1 MKDLSTIISNSTIK
15 HLEPVFLN
23 VYDLLSEHR
32 TVNYLFKYC
41 ACHFLGAYHT
51 SVQIYNVEYYFGD
64 GICKSRPYSHLGR
77 LILSKKM
84 GMTEMTQ
91 DEIETKILFDMYDK
105 FTRKDYDLL
114 QHNCNHFTDVFLDR
128 LLGIHLPMRFNRTE
142 RCIIA
147 TPCCTRTLNGIF
159 GNDWTRPLIG
169 IKSNSKYTKQKI
181 IMDNNYDRIGKER
194 HQQHRST
201 VFKLL
206 RRRRNQ
212 SMVSSS
218 SSRIIDQKNKNHDS
232 FMNQT
237 KNNNKRKSVH
247 VFDITNTCNSSSNNA
262 RLTLDWSSANVTT
275 ATMDN
280 KHYFGL
286 YLIRIKHSLVLF
298 SLLLTAFQS
307 LVYLLLAFFSSRSNL
322 AQFIFEIILF
332 SCVLLLSITLI
343 MLLQRE
349 KFLHAHVYISCLSIW
364 LLLTLFSTIPILL
377 QQYTSV
383 IRLMGIVTFSIITIH
398 TTLPIS
404 RSWTVLMASITSLI
418 HLILVIRTHRIDDL
432 NNKSHRMEFKLK
444 VICLSLFFVACNLFG
459 LCHRYLTDAHQK
471 KTYQNTMRCIEAR
484 LRLEREKEQQET
496 LILSVIPAHIALT
509 MKSEMLRKVKETA
522 KYHNLQSRDDDQRSH
537 TKKISVRKATFHD
550 LYIKKHENVTILYA
564 DIVNF
569 TPLSEKFTPPELVQI
584 LNKLFGKFDQLAQEC
599 DCMRIKILGDC
610 YYCVSGLPI
619 SRPNHASNC
628 VRMGLK
634 MIDDIKLVREATGV
648 NVDMRIGIHTGRVLC
663 GVLGLKKWQYDIWSD
678 DVTLANHIEAGGVPG
693 RVHISESTLLNLGGE
708 YEVEEAHG
716 HERDAYIAKLGI
728 KTYFII
734 PRDVPNTQ
742 NQFMMNS
749 SDTRKS
755 SKKMQKLLDTWSNET
770 PFSAQGL
777 ADSEKVDA
785 AKSFILLEDNLKPLA
800 TSFSCFNRRRSTN
813 GLKPFTL
820 EFNKQASKAQK
831 VLDDD
836 EENRTASESLYRSL
850 PELCY
855 RYYVINAACVFLA
868 ILVIQALILEKNAL
882 FLILVIFGLC
892 AFGIAAF
899 LCVLDLSKLQHDNH
913 RSLLEQPTYLVT
925 HYYFIRSPVSLIL
938 IAICILTP
946 FAISWPM
953 PNDSIEQYMNTT
965 VVTNISFTKNIV
977 NQTHPLLISMI
988 SHLSSSANS
997 DTYELCY
1004 HFEFHILLLQLA
1016 LLTVS
1021 SFMHLYFLFKALIMI
1036 VTATIY
1042 IFYSHYFNFYY
1053 IISNRYDLTSN
1064 LLLIQTTFEIFFFI
1078 LLLIGLDRR
1087 IEYMSRLDL
1096 LWTIKFQ
1103 NEKHEVE
1110 TVSTI
1115 SRLLL
1120 ENILPK
1126 HVAEIIIKEN
1136 MSQGL
1141 YHESYDNVVVMF
1153 ASIPNF
1159 KEFYVQSDANNDG
1172 LECLR
1177 LLNEIIAEFDKLLD
1191 KNKFSCVE
1199 KIKTIGN
1206 IYMAAAGLNPGAE
1219 HRM

>member
-1 MKDLSTIISNSTIK
+1 
-15 HLEPVFLN
+15 
-23 VYDLLSEHR
+23 
-32 TVNYLFKYC
+32 
-41 ACHFLGAYHT
+41 
-51 SVQIYNVEYYFGD
+51 
-64 GICKSRPYSHLGR
+64 
-77 LILSKKM
+77 
-84 GMTEMTQ
+84 
-91 DEIETKILFDMYDK
+91 
-105 FTRKDYDLL
+105 
-114 QHNCNHFTDVFLDR
+114 
-128 LLGIHLPMRFNRTE
+128 
-142 RCIIA
+142 
-147 TPCCTRTLNGIF
+147 
-159 GNDWTRPLIG
+159 
-169 IKSNSKYTKQKI
+169 
-181 IMDNNYDRIGKER
+181 MDNNHDKTGKER
-194 HQQHRST
+194 YQHHRSP

-206 RRRRNQ
+206 RRHRNQ
-212 SMVSSS
+212 LPVSSS
-218 SSRIIDQKNKNHDS
+218 TSSTRLNDLQNRNRNSIINSPKTNI
-232 FMNQT
+232 
-237 KNNNKRKSVH
+237 KRKTAH
-247 VFDITNTCNSSSNNA
+247 IFDYDYPCSNSNNSA
-262 RLTLDWSSANVTT
+262 RFTADWSSTDVTT

-286 YLIRIKHSLVLF
+286 YLIRIKHSLILF
-298 SLLLTAFQS
+298 SLLLIAFQS
-307 LVYLLLAFFSSRSNL
+307 LTYLLLTIFSKKYLL
-322 AQFIFEIILF
+322 AQFILEIVLF
-332 SCVLLLSITLI
+332 SCILLLSVVLI
-343 MLLQRE
+343 VLLQRE
-349 KFLHAHVYISCLSIW
+349 KFLHAHVYISCLLIW
-364 LLLTLFSTIPILL
+364 ILLTLFAIIPVLL
-377 QQYTSV
+377 QQYTSI
-383 IRLMGIVTFSIITIH
+383 IRLMGIITFSIITIH
-398 TTLPIS
+398 TTLPVS
-404 RSWTVLMASITSLI
+404 RSWTVLMALITSFI
-418 HLILVIRTHRIDDL
+418 HLMLVIRTHQVRNL
-432 NNKSHRMEFKLK
+432 KNKSYRMEFKLE
-444 VICLSLFFVACNLFG
+444 VICLSLFYTTCNLFG

-496 LILSVIPAHIALT
+496 LILSVIPAHIALS

-522 KYHNLQSRDDDQRSH
+522 KYHNLQSRDYDERSN
-537 TKKISVRKATFHD
+537 TKKINVRKATFHD

-628 VRMGLK
+628 VRMGLR
-634 MIDDIKLVREATGV
+634 MIEDIKLVREATGV

-663 GVLGLKKWQYDIWSD
+663 GVLGLKKWQYDTWSD

-693 RVHISESTLLNLGGE
+693 RVHISESTLLSLGNE

-716 HERDAYIAKLGI
+716 NERDAYIAKLGI
-728 KTYFII
+728 KTYFIV
-734 PRDVPNTQ
+734 PRDEPSVQ
-742 NQFMMNS
+742 SQLAMNS
-749 SDTRKS
+749 GDTRKL

-777 ADSEKVDA
+777 ADNDKSDA
-785 AKSFILLEDNLKPLA
+785 AKSFVLLEDNLKPLA
-800 TSFSCFNRRRSTN
+800 TSFTCSRRRRSTN
-813 GLKPFTL
+813 DLQPITL
-820 EFNKQASKAQK
+820 EFNKQANKCQK

-836 EENRTASESLYRSL
+836 EENRTASESVFRSL
-850 PELCY
+850 PELRY
-855 RYYVINAACVFLA
+855 RYYVINAACVFFA
-868 ILVIQALILEKNAL
+868 ILAIQALILEKNAL
-882 FLILVIFGLC
+882 YFVLIIVGLC
-892 AFGIAAF
+892 AFSIAAL
-899 LCVLDLSKLQHDNH
+899 LCVIDLSKLQRDNH
-913 RSLLEQPTYLVT
+913 RSLLDQSTYLVS
-925 HYYFIRSPVSLIL
+925 HYYFIRLPVSLLL
-938 IAICILTP
+938 ISVCVLTP
-946 FAISWPM
+946 FAVSWQSLHHSNNRHMNKTILPNVSIHHDNIDQIHLAPM
-953 PNDSIEQYMNTT
+953 P
-965 VVTNISFTKNIV
+965 
-977 NQTHPLLISMI
+977 MI
-988 SHLSSSANS
+988 SLSSSSRNPA
-997 DTYELCY
+997 TYEFCR
-1004 HFEFHILLLQLA
+1004 HFEFHILLIQLA

-1021 SFMHLYFLFKALIMI
+1021 SFMHLYFLLKAFIMI
-1036 VTATIY
+1036 ATVSFY
-1042 IFYSHYFNFYY
+1042 VFYSHYFGV
-1053 IISNRYDLTSN
+1053 YDMVAETYGLTSTS
-1064 LLLIQTTFEIFFFI
+1064 LLIQTTFEVIFFI

-1206 IYMAAAGLNPGAE
+1206 TYMAAAGLNPGAE
-1219 HRM
+1219 HRMTRERYNQNIVALAEFAFAMIAVLEGINRDCFNDFKLRVGMCNGPLVAGIVGAKKPQYDIWGNTVNVASRMDSTGVVSCIHVPEETQKVLFEHGYPCECRGPIFVKGKGNMTTYLVRPRGYMAPTSVTNNPPHK

>member
-1 MKDLSTIISNSTIK
+1 M
-15 HLEPVFLN
+15 
-23 VYDLLSEHR
+23 
-32 TVNYLFKYC
+32 
-41 ACHFLGAYHT
+41 
-51 SVQIYNVEYYFGD
+51 
-64 GICKSRPYSHLGR
+64 
-77 LILSKKM
+77 
-84 GMTEMTQ
+84 
-91 DEIETKILFDMYDK
+91 DK
-105 FTRKDYDLL
+105 
-114 QHNCNHFTDVFLDR
+114 N
-128 LLGIHLPMRFNRTE
+128 
-142 RCIIA
+142 
-147 TPCCTRTLNGIF
+147 
-159 GNDWTRPLIG
+159 
-169 IKSNSKYTKQKI
+169 
-181 IMDNNYDRIGKER
+181 R
-194 HQQHRST
+194 HQQHRSP
-201 VFKLL
+201 VFKFL
-206 RRRRNQ
+206 RRHRN
-212 SMVSSS
+212 SIPVSTSTSS
-218 SSRIIDQKNKNHDS
+218 TRLNDL
-232 FMNQT
+232 QT
-237 KNNNKRKSVH
+237 RTRNSIVIPTKQTTKRKATH
-247 VFDITNTCNSSSNNA
+247 VFDIGNSYSNSTSSA
-262 RLTLDWSSANVTT
+262 RLAFDCSSTDVNT

-286 YLIRIKHSLVLF
+286 YLIRIKHSLILF
-298 SLLLTAFQS
+298 SLLLIAFQS
-307 LVYLLLAFFSSRSNL
+307 LTYLLLAIFSKKYLL
-322 AQFIFEIILF
+322 AQFILEIVLF
-332 SCVLLLSITLI
+332 SCVLLVSIALI
-343 MLLQRE
+343 VLLQRE
-349 KFLHAHVYISCLSIW
+349 KFLHAHVYISCLLIW
-364 LLLTLFSTIPILL
+364 ILLTLFSIIPVIL
-377 QQYTSV
+377 QQYTSI
-383 IRLMGIVTFSIITIH
+383 IRLTGIITFSIITIH
-398 TTLPIS
+398 TTLPVS
-404 RSWTVLMASITSLI
+404 RSWTVLMALFTSFI
-418 HLILVIRTHRIDDL
+418 HLIFVIR
-432 NNKSHRMEFKLK
+432 SHSIRNLHNRSYRMEFKLE
-444 VICLSLFFVACNLFG
+444 VICLSLFYATCNLFG
-459 LCHRYLTDAHQK
+459 LCYRYLTDAHQK

-496 LILSVIPAHIALT
+496 LILSVIPAHIALS

-522 KYHNLQSRDDDQRSH
+522 KYHNLQSRDYDDQRSH
-537 TKKISVRKATFHD
+537 TKKINVRKATFHD

-634 MIDDIKLVREATGV
+634 MIEDIKLVREATGV

-663 GVLGLKKWQYDIWSD
+663 GVLGLKKWQYDTWSD

-693 RVHISESTLLNLGGE
+693 RVHISESTLLNLGNE
-708 YEVEEAHG
+708 FDVEEAHG

-734 PRDVPNTQ
+734 PRDVPNVLSQLT
-742 NQFMMNS
+742 MNS
-749 SDTRKS
+749 GDTRKS

-777 ADSEKVDA
+777 SDNDKSDA
-785 AKSFILLEDNLKPLA
+785 AKSFVLLEDNLKPLA
-800 TSFSCFNRRRSTN
+800 TTFTCLRRRRSTN
-813 GLKPFTL
+813 DLQPITL
-820 EFNKQASKAQK
+820 EFNKQADKCQK

-836 EENRTASESLYRSL
+836 EENRTASEKVFRSL
-850 PELCY
+850 PELRY
-855 RYYVINAACVFLA
+855 RYYVINAASVFFA

-882 FLILVIFGLC
+882 YLILIIVGLC
-892 AFGIAAF
+892 VFSIAAL
-899 LCVLDLSKLQHDNH
+899 LCVIDLSKLQRDNH
-913 RSLLEQPTYLVT
+913 RSLLDQPVYLVT
-925 HYYFIRSPVSLIL
+925 HYYFIRLPVSLL
-938 IAICILTP
+938 IIAVCVLTP
-946 FAISWPM
+946 FAVSWQSSP
-953 PNDSIEQYMNTT
+953 PSNNQHTNTT
-965 VVTNISFTKNIV
+965 VMPNISIPRNSID
-977 NQTHPLLISMI
+977 QTHLAPMPMI
-988 SHLSSSANS
+988 SLSSSLVNPI
-997 DTYELCY
+997 TNEFCR
-1004 HFEFHILLLQLA
+1004 HFEFHILLIQLA

-1021 SFMHLYFLFKALIMI
+1021 SFMHLYFLLKAFIMI
-1036 VTATIY
+1036 ATVTFY
-1042 IFYSHYFNFYY
+1042 VFYSYYFDVYDT
-1053 IISNRYDLTSN
+1053 IATHSDLTSTT
-1064 LLLIQTTFEIFFFI
+1064 LIIQTTFEVFFFI

-1096 LWTIKFQ
+1096 LWTIKFE

-1191 KNKFSCVE
+1191 KNKFSGVE

-1206 IYMAAAGLNPGAE
+1206 TYMAAAGLNPGAE
-1219 HRM
+1219 HRMTRERYNQNVVALAEFAFAMIAVLEGINRDCFNDFKLRVGMCNGPLVAGIVGAKKPQYDIWGNTVNVASRMDSTGVVSCIHVPEETQKVLFEHGYPCECRGPIYVKGKGNMTTYLVRPRGYMAPTSMANNPSNK

>member
-1 MKDLSTIISNSTIK
+1 
-15 HLEPVFLN
+15 
-23 VYDLLSEHR
+23 
-32 TVNYLFKYC
+32 
-41 ACHFLGAYHT
+41 
-51 SVQIYNVEYYFGD
+51 
-64 GICKSRPYSHLGR
+64 
-77 LILSKKM
+77 
-84 GMTEMTQ
+84 
-91 DEIETKILFDMYDK
+91 
-105 FTRKDYDLL
+105 
-114 QHNCNHFTDVFLDR
+114 
-128 LLGIHLPMRFNRTE
+128 
-142 RCIIA
+142 
-147 TPCCTRTLNGIF
+147 
-159 GNDWTRPLIG
+159 
-169 IKSNSKYTKQKI
+169 
-181 IMDNNYDRIGKER
+181 MDNNSDRTGKER
-194 HQQHRST
+194 QRQQQHQYRSP

-206 RRRRNQ
+206 RRHRHP
-212 SMVSSS
+212 SAVSL
-218 SSRIIDQKNKNHDS
+218 SRMDDQKSKNHDS
-232 FMNQT
+232 FISQT
-237 KNNNKRKSVH
+237 KNNSKRKSVN
-247 VFDITNTCNSSSNNA
+247 VFDIASTCNSSSNSAQHN
-262 RLTLDWSSANVTT
+262 LDWSSTNATT

-298 SLLLTAFQS
+298 SLSLTALQS
-307 LVYLLLAFFSSRSNL
+307 LVYLLLAAFSDRHHL
-322 AQFIFEIILF
+322 AQFILEIILF
-332 SCVLLLSITLI
+332 SCVLLLSLTLI
-343 MLLQRE
+343 ILLQRE
-349 KFLHAHVYISCLSIW
+349 KFLHTHVYISCLSIW
-364 LLLTLFSTIPILL
+364 LLLTLFSVMPILL
-377 QQYTSV
+377 QQHTSI

-404 RSWTVLMASITSLI
+404 RSWTALMASVTSLI
-418 HLILVIRTHRIDDL
+418 HLIFVIRTHNIQDP
-432 NNKSHRMEFKLK
+432 NNKIHQMEFKLQ

-496 LILSVIPAHIALT
+496 LILSVIPAHIALS

-522 KYHNLQSRDDDQRSH
+522 KYHNLQSRDYDDQGLN
-537 TKKISVRKATFHD
+537 TKNISVRKATFHD

-663 GVLGLKKWQYDIWSD
+663 GVIGLKKWQYDTWSD

-693 RVHISESTLLNLGGE
+693 RVHISESTLLKLGNE

-716 HERDAYIAKLGI
+716 NERDEYIAKLGI

-734 PRDVPNTQ
+734 PPNIPNAQ
-742 NQFMMNS
+742 NQLTMSS

-770 PFSAQGL
+770 PFAVQGHG
-777 ADSEKVDA
+777 DTGKSDA
-785 AKSFILLEDNLKPLA
+785 AKSFVLLEDNLKPLA
-800 TSFSCFNRRRSTN
+800 TSFSCTRRRRSTN
-813 GLKPFTL
+813 DLEPFTL
-820 EFNKQASKAQK
+820 EFSKQSSKGQTL
-831 VLDDD
+831 VDDD
-836 EENRTASESLYRSL
+836 EENRTASESLFRSL
-850 PELCY
+850 PDLCY
-855 RYYVINAACVFLA
+855 RYYVVNAACVFLV
-868 ILVIQALILEKNAL
+868 ILLIQALILEKNAL
-882 FLILVIFGLC
+882 FLVLVLIGVC
-892 AFGIAAF
+892 AFGIAAL
-899 LCVLDLSKLQHDNH
+899 LCVVDLSKLQHDNH
-913 RSLLEQPTYLVT
+913 RSLLEQSTYLVT
-925 HYYFIRSPVSLIL
+925 HYYFIRLPVTLIL
-938 IAICILTP
+938 ISVCILTP
-946 FAISWPM
+946 FAISWLKPITV
-953 PNDSIEQYMNTT
+953 NGIYTNTT
-965 VVTNISFTKNIV
+965 FVANVSYTQNINNQAHLLPIQTISVLPSSV
-977 NQTHPLLISMI
+977 NSE
-988 SHLSSSANS
+988 
-997 DTYELCY
+997 TYESCR
-1004 HFEFHILLLQLA
+1004 HFEFHILLIQLA

-1021 SFMHLYFLFKALIMI
+1021 SFMHLYFLLKAFIMI
-1036 VTATIY
+1036 VTAAIY
-1042 IFYSHYFNFYY
+1042 VFYSHYFHVYN
-1053 IISNRYDLTSN
+1053 IIAHSNGLTSN
-1064 LLLIQTTFEIFFFI
+1064 LLLIQTTFEVFFFI

-1096 LWTIKFQ
+1096 LWTVKFQ
-1103 NEKHEVE
+1103 HEQHEAE

-1126 HVAEIIIKEN
+1126 HVAEIILKEN

-1153 ASIPNF
+1153 ASIPDF

-1199 KIKTIGN
+1199 KIKTIGST
-1206 IYMAAAGLNPGAE
+1206 YMAAAGLNPGAE
-1219 HRM
+1219 HRMTRERYNQNVVALAEFAFAMIAVLEGINRDCFNDFKLRVGMCNGPLVAGIVGAKKPQYDIWGNTVNVASRMDSTGVVSCIHVPEETQKVLFEHGYPCECRGSIYVKGKGNMTTYLVRPRGYMMPTSTSFFSSKTIASNK